1 MNKMALNSTIVLMRP
16 INSIMVGFAVI
27 VGIGV
32 ASPSMIFSIYSLL
45 GFLTGFFIS
54 SFSMVVNDY
63 YDIEVD
69 KVNRPDRPLPSG
81 SISKN
86 SAIILALILLSIGIA
101 SSILISFS
109 NFVVASVF
117 AFLAWF
123 YNFWGKKR
131 GFIGNIIVATS
142 IAIPYVYGGMAV
154 GNADEPLL
162 LWLALTSFLAGTGRE
177 VIKTISDVAGDE
189 LRGIKSIARIHGSRF
204 ASILGAIMFFMA
216 VVSSWLP
223 FITGIVGIVYAI
235 LILIPNLIF
244 IYASVK
250 ILKNPSEA
258 NALHVKSVALLGML
272 LGLIAFLIGG
282 IVH

>member
-1 MNKMALNSTIVLMRP
+1 MTLNSVLALMRP

-45 GFLTGFFIS
+45 GFLTGFLIS

-69 KVNRPDRPLPSG
+69 KVNRPDRPLPRG

-86 SAIILALILLSIGIA
+86 SAIILALILLSIGIL
-101 SSILISFS
+101 SSILISLS
-109 NFVVASVF
+109 NFLIASIF

-123 YNFWGKKR
+123 YNFWAKKR
-131 GFIGNIIVATS
+131 GLIGNFIVATS
-142 IAIPYVYGGMAV
+142 ISIPYIYGGVAV
-154 GNADEPLL
+154 GKADEPLL

-189 LRGIKSIARIHGSRF
+189 IRGIKSIARIHGSRF

-216 VVSSWLP
+216 IISSWFP
-223 FITGIVGIVYAI
+223 FITGIVSIVYAI

-244 IYASVK
+244 IYASAK
-250 ILKNPSEA
+250 ILKNPSKA
-258 NALHVKSVALLGML
+258 NALHVKSIALLGML

-282 IVH
+282 IMH

>member
-1 MNKMALNSTIVLMRP
+1 MTLNSVLALMRP

-86 SAIILALILLSIGIA
+86 SAIILALILLSIGIL
-101 SSILISFS
+101 SSILISLS
-109 NFVVASVF
+109 NFLIASIF

-123 YNFWGKKR
+123 YNFWAKKR
-131 GFIGNIIVATS
+131 GLIGNFIVATS
-142 IAIPYVYGGMAV
+142 ISIPYIYGGVAV
-154 GNADEPLL
+154 GKADEPLL

-189 LRGIKSIARIHGSRF
+189 IRGIESIARIHGSRF

-216 VVSSWLP
+216 IISSWFP
-223 FITGIVGIVYAI
+223 FITGIVSIVYAI

-244 IYASVK
+244 IYAAAK
-250 ILKNPSEA
+250 ILKNPSKT
-258 NALHVKSVALLGML
+258 NAIYVKSIALLGML

-282 IVH
+282 IMH